1 MSLICINCFNS
12 LATLHVE
19 RKKERKKSSIK
30 INQNQAKSIIILL
43 FFYSGIVVKRA
54 FDARGSHVTFKG
66 SVDLV
71 TETDEAVERLIFD
84 AIRVKYPKHV
94 LIGEESVAKG
104 GNEVLGDRPTWIVDP
119 IDGTTNFVHGL
130 PWVGISIAFA
140 VSHNIV
146 MGVVY
151 NPMLDE
157 LFTATLGGGARLNGE
172 LIRASSTAV
181 LKHALVAT
189 GFSYDRRESSIDFHL
204 TKLRAVLLACRDIR
218 RPGSAAM
225 DMCAVACGRL
235 DAYYELGIHIWD
247 IAAASLIVREAGG
260 VCCGP
265 YGGDARVLDLGGRAV
280 LASCSGVVQALV
292 ELLQSDTPP
301 VPND

>member
-1 MSLICINCFNS
+1 M
-12 LATLHVE
+12 
-19 RKKERKKSSIK
+19 
-30 INQNQAKSIIILL
+30 
-43 FFYSGIVVKRA
+43 VKRA
-54 FDARGSHVTFKG
+54 FDARGAHITFKG

-71 TETDEAVERLIFD
+71 TETDEAVEKLIFA
-84 AIRVKYPKHV
+84 AIRAKYPNHA

-104 GNEVLGDRPTWIVDP
+104 GSETLTHRPTWIVDP

-140 VSHNIV
+140 VAGKV
-146 MGVVY
+146 MMGVVF
-151 NPMLDE
+151 NPILDE
-157 LFTATLGGGARLNGE
+157 LFTATLAGGAQLNGE
-172 LIRASSTAV
+172 AIRASNTSV
-181 LKHALVAT
+181 LKNALIAT
-189 GFSYDRRESSIDFHL
+189 GFSYDRREASIDFHL

-247 IAAASLIVREAGG
+247 IAAAALIVREAGG

-265 YGGDARVLDLGGRAV
+265 YGGDANVLDLSGRAV
-280 LASCSGVVQALV
+280 LASCSGVVQSLV